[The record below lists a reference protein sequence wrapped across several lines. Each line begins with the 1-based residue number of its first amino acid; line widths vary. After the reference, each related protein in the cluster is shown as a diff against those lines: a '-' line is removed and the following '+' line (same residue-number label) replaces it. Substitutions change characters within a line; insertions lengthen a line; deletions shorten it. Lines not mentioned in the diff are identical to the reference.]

1 MQPPHRRLPPCAA
14 ALHVLLAACGQ
25 AAPNA
30 VTQGPAG
37 GLMPSGWRHPLCF
50 DDGAVGSS
58 TTGSTTLTL
67 EDHQRLLQELSSIDS
82 EPPAST
88 WGGTTGQDL
97 WNEYSNIFRYG
108 NRNAASHLWAT
119 FVLERSWQMT
129 PDTVSSLFSSFCPV
143 SGSPVNARDSK
154 RYRVT
159 LDTSDGARQRTGFIY
174 YCCWP
179 CLCDTLDFLKVD
191 TATVQ
196 TSEGP
201 VAYWVT
207 VMGNPCG
214 TERGDAV
221 LSDVFVSPFDGSNYT
236 LSDVAREVRCAEDGS
251 LIGATLSDAG
261 FPIIGML
268 HDSIET
274 TAGLTEPIP
283 DATPGRFTTSQQLG
297 TYNDARE
304 WHPLCIERAQGGY
317 ASGMGEI
324 FRQVASVSPVLNISR
339 ASVAGRSPPPS
350 HPDPQPQQRSAS
362 PSASEARAAST
373 QEALEAHVVAV
384 AALAVAA
391 IAVVAAGASLRSRK
405 RPHAKPIA
413 VMSKPDMEGGAV
425 Q

>member
-1 MQPPHRRLPPCAA
+1 M
-14 ALHVLLAACGQ
+14 G
-25 AAPNA
+25 
-30 VTQGPAG
+30 
-37 GLMPSGWRHPLCF
+37 
-50 DDGAVGSS
+50 
-58 TTGSTTLTL
+58 
-67 EDHQRLLQELSSIDS
+67 
-82 EPPAST
+82 
-88 WGGTTGQDL
+88 
-97 WNEYSNIFRYG
+97 
-108 NRNAASHLWAT
+108 
-119 FVLERSWQMT
+119 
-129 PDTVSSLFSSFCPV
+129 SFCPV
-143 SGSPVNARDSK
+143 SGSPVRIVPSK
-154 RYRVT
+154 RFRVT
-159 LDTSDGARQRTGFIY
+159 LEASHGAAVSDDSPPQRTGY
-174 YCCWP
+174 VSHCCWP
-179 CLCDTLDFLKVD
+179 CTCDAQDFLKVD
-191 TATVQ
+191 TKTVD
-196 TSEGP
+196 TADGP
-201 VAYWVT
+201 REYWVT

-304 WHPLCIERAQGGY
+304 WHPLCIERAEGGY

-339 ASVAGRSPPPS
+339 ASVAGRSPPPN

-362 PSASEARAAST
+362 PSAPEARAAST

-413 VMSKPDMEGGAV
+413 VVSKPDMEGGAV